1 MTATRKK
8 VAIVGGG
15 ITGLA
20 AAFYLHR
27 DENDTVDFTLFEQ
40 STRLGGKIQTVYHDG
55 FVVERGPDSFVARKR
70 SASKLVTDIGLE
82 TELVR
87 NHAGQAYVLNND
99 RLYPIPGGS
108 IMGIPTEVT
117 PFVKTNLFSLL
128 GKVRAAYDLIL
139 PRRSRE
145 NEDQSLGH
153 FFRRRLGNEVVE
165 NLIEPLLSGIY
176 SSDIDRLSL
185 MATFPQ
191 FYEVEREH
199 RSLML
204 GMKKTT
210 PSPQKRSKDEKKPS
224 AFLTLS
230 NGLESLVKKIEEFL
244 PPESIQK
251 NRGVEKIIKHKD
263 RYDVYV
269 ANGEK
274 QTFDA
279 VIITSPHAVIKQIL
293 RHYTISDMLKNY
305 SSTSV
310 ANVAMAFDVDKV
322 KLSQD
327 GTGFVVSR
335 NANYTIT
342 ACTWTHHK
350 WPHTTPEGKV
360 LLRAYVGRPG
370 QSEIVEASDE
380 DIIDVVLQ
388 DLNKVMFIEGRPD
401 FHVVTRWR
409 EAMPQYT
416 VGHKFRIEALK
427 SQVQA
432 ELPGVFLAGS
442 SFEGVGI
449 PDCIDQGIE
458 ALNQTLTFL
467 NIKKA

>member
-1 MTATRKK
+1 MTTKKK

-20 AAFYLHR
+20 AAYYLHK
-27 DENDTVDFTLFEQ
+27 DESNTVDFTLFEQ
-40 STRLGGKIQTVYHDG
+40 SNRLGGKIQTVRRDG
-55 FVVERGPDSFVARKR
+55 FVIERGPDSFVARKQ
-70 SASKLVTDIGLE
+70 SAAKLVTDIGLE

-108 IMGIPTEVT
+108 MMGIPTEIT
-117 PFVKTNLFSLL
+117 PFVKTNLFSPL
-128 GKVRAAYDLIL
+128 GKARAAYDLVL
-139 PRRSRE
+139 PRQSKE

-191 FYEVEREH
+191 FYEVERKH

-204 GMKKTT
+204 GMKKT
-210 PSPQKRSKDEKKPS
+210 SPQTKKRSKGEAKPG
-224 AFLTLS
+224 AFLTLRS
-230 NGLESLVKKIEEFL
+230 GLESLVKKIEELL
-244 PPESIQK
+244 PLESIKK
-251 NRGVEKIIKHKD
+251 NRGVEKIVKNNA
-263 RYDVYV
+263 RYDVYLT
-269 ANGEK
+269 NGDK

-279 VIITSPHAVIKQIL
+279 VIMTAPHAAIKKIL
-293 RHYTISDMLKNY
+293 REYPITDMLENY
-305 SSTSV
+305 SSSSV
-310 ANVAMAFDVDKV
+310 ANVAMAFDANKV
-322 KLSQD
+322 KLSHD

-342 ACTWTHHK
+342 ACTWTHDK

-370 QSEIVEASDE
+370 QAEIVDASDE
-380 DIIDVVLQ
+380 DIIDVALT
-388 DLNKVMFIEGRPD
+388 DLNKVMRIEGRPD
-401 FHVVTRWR
+401 FHVITRWR

-416 VGHKFRIEALK
+416 VGHKFRIDALK

-467 NIKKA
+467 NVKKA